1 MKNNR
6 VEKRS
11 RNSYS
16 TKSNKIKVFKTPGNQ
31 LNTIKIKKKK
41 KERTCPIEREKIK
54 GLNTPGSR
62 RYRRSSKIGRK
73 VSRTYGGCLSFH
85 AVRKNITKAF
95 LIEEKKLAKKVL
107 LLKKK

>member
-16 TKSNKIKVFKTPGNQ
+16 TKRNKIKVFKTPGNQ

-41 KERTCPIEREKIK
+41 ERKNMPNREK
-54 GLNTPGSR
+54 
-62 RYRRSSKIGRK
+62 
-73 VSRTYGGCLSFH
+73 
-85 AVRKNITKAF
+85 KN
-95 LIEEKKLAKKVL
+95 
-107 LLKKK
+107 

>member
-41 KERTCPIEREKIK
+41 KERTCPIER
-54 GLNTPGSR
+54 
-62 RYRRSSKIGRK
+62 
-73 VSRTYGGCLSFH
+73 
-85 AVRKNITKAF
+85 KN
-95 LIEEKKLAKKVL
+95 
-107 LLKKK
+107 